1 MKLEIL
7 AGEFT
12 IGQLPD
18 FATIDFFDD
27 FLFLAKTDEEYS
39 IVCRSE
45 HAPSNLTA
53 AEAGWRAFRI
63 VGQLEFSLVG
73 ILAKISTI
81 LAAQK
86 IGIFVV
92 STFKTDYIL
101 VKRENLNLAMSSL
114 SAEGYEIVPD
124 EEASRDDETGM
135 INEFNP
141 LAACDQ
147 DPLQTIG
154 SEP

>member
-7 AGEFT
+7 TGEFT

-27 FLFLAKTDEEYS
+27 FLFLAKTDE
-39 IVCRSE
+39 

-63 VGQLEFSLVG
+63 VGQLEFSLIG
-73 ILAKISTI
+73 ILAKISNI

-101 VKRENLNLAMSSL
+101 VKRENLNLAIASL
-114 SAEGYEIVPD
+114 SAEDYEID
-124 EEASRDDETGM
+124 
-135 INEFNP
+135 
-141 LAACDQ
+141 AAAECES
-147 DPLQTIG
+147 DPRRAGG
-154 SEP
+154 SAQ

>member
-7 AGEFT
+7 TGEFT

-63 VGQLEFSLVG
+63 VGQLEFSLIG
-73 ILAKISTI
+73 ILAKISNI

-101 VKRENLNLAMSSL
+101 VKRENLNLAIASL
-114 SAEGYEIVPD
+114 SAEDYEID
-124 EEASRDDETGM
+124 
-135 INEFNP
+135 
-141 LAACDQ
+141 AAAECES
-147 DPLQTIG
+147 DPRRAGG
-154 SEP
+154 SAQ